1 MSGFLKKWFLSK
13 CPEYSELQ
21 LQNQDLHAQCSRMA
35 QSNSD
40 LMQKLNEQQALQH
53 SKLASAEEYAKLNQQ
68 IREQN
73 DLIDSQK
80 QLRLS
85 LAEENTRLHQQI
97 QDLLQRQNTTNGVT
111 SFSGSDPALTIKLKT
126 AEDTE
131 KKLRT
136 ECSNLEAKY
145 ESAVKEREN
154 LAEQLNQMNDKL
166 TDKENEL
173 VAKENEL
180 IGQKFT
186 LSQADEQIKKLQ
198 SEKGEL
204 QQANETLRGEKGEL
218 QQNIN
223 DLEKANKEWYDH
235 CEKLMHQH
243 VTEKG
248 KLRSDYQTT
257 ITNLH
262 TEYAKR
268 LQEKEDEL
276 KKVKEECQKTLQQK
290 ETECKGEVEKAQK
303 ECREGIEKAQKEC
316 REGIEKAQKECR
328 EGIEKAQKDRD
339 DKIAEAQKDRDDK
352 IAEAKKDRDDK
363 IAEAKKEKERLA
375 EEHQEELKQL
385 FARENLLLGANIADF
400 FRTQSVEDLEMRKY
414 HLFLSLIYS
423 CDQENNFAGVQNVY
437 LLLDDVIKA
446 RYRQEPAKL
455 NEKRQFIRKI
465 FNENVHTIEIDS
477 LPEVG
482 KNKLDYN
489 QSHYTVR
496 GSGNIITSVES
507 PCLIY
512 KINNNVRPGLIHCA

>member
-316 REGIEKAQKECR
+316 REGIEKAQK
-328 EGIEKAQKDRD
+328 DRD
-339 DKIAEAQKDRDDK
+339 DKIAEAQ
-352 IAEAKKDRDDK
+352 KDRDDK